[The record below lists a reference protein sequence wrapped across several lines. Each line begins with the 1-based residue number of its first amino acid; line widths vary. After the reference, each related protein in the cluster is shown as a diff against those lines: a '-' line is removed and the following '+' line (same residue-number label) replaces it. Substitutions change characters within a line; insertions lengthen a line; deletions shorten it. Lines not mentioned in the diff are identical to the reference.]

1 MREIWVW
8 SLGREDP
15 LEKDMATHS
24 STPAWRIPTDR
35 GAWRA
40 AAHGVAESDTTER
53 LNMLRQ
59 AQRPGLH
66 ELSSRQLRS
75 VSVTSSARRQPGASA
90 AVGRVS

>member
-40 AAHGVAESDTTER
+40 VNT
-53 LNMLRQ
+53 LRQ